1 MKKLLILLLGLIT
14 LSSCFSVKQTTIKTE
29 TNDRKEE
36 VVFSW
41 PEWLHFYAEDLT
53 DKDRLSV
60 ISLIDS
66 VYSMIED
73 STKSAVELE
82 QPICR
87 MSKAIEEAVCSDSI
101 IGFGRM
107 MRATARNFAGMFPSD
122 MERLGEID
130 CVFPLMGVIPN
141 LWLTVSNE
149 MGDMMC
155 NTLFADSWS
164 SMGRYVDIV
173 FSSNIEP
180 EHDYAAVI
188 LVNNIDTTIDAVVVS
203 FHDNE
208 GNLITGSLGFIE
220 SDVSDAENGCVWLLM
235 STDVFM
241 HNIVNSHTMTITYN
255 TRHETVSMTGM
266 PGLTFKEQLESCP
279 RLKAIMED
287 TVFINEK

>member
-1 MKKLLILLLGLIT
+1 MKKLLTLLLGIIT
-14 LSSCFSVKQTTIKTE
+14 LSACSSVKQTTMKTE
-29 TNDRKEE
+29 TNDRREE

-41 PEWLHFYAEDLT
+41 PEWLHFYTEDLT

-66 VYSMIED
+66 VYTMIED
-73 STKSAVELE
+73 STKSAAELE

-107 MRATARNFAGMFPSD
+107 MRATARNFAGMFPSN

-130 CVFPLMGVIPN
+130 CVFPLMGAIPN

-149 MGDMMC
+149 TGDMMC
-155 NTLFADSWS
+155 YSLFANSWS
-164 SMGRYVDIV
+164 SMGRYADIV
-173 FSSNIEP
+173 FSSNVEP
-180 EHDYAAVI
+180 GLDYAAII
-188 LVNNIDTTIDAVVVS
+188 LVNYIDTTIDAVVVS

-208 GNLITGSLGFIE
+208 GNLITGPLGFIE

-235 STDVFM
+235 SPDVFM
-241 HNIVNSHTMTITYN
+241 HNIANSHTMTISYN
-255 TRHETVSMTGM
+255 TGNETVSMTGM
-266 PGLTFKEQLESCP
+266 PGLTFKEQLENCP
-279 RLKAIMED
+279 RLKRILDEND
-287 TVFINEK
+287 NQE